1 MVSKVARID
10 VGVMVS
16 KVARIDVGVMVSKAR
31 HDERNA

>member
-16 KVARIDVGVMVSKAR
+16 KVARIDVGVMVSKVR